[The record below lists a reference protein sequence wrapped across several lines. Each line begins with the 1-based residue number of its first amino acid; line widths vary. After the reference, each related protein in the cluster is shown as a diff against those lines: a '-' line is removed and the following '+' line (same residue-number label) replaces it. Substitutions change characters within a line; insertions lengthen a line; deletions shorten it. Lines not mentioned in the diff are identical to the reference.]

1 MNFVLLGNSLAE
13 LKEKVSRGSPQE
25 SLVAMNT
32 NTNNELLLVPER
44 EV

>member
-25 SLVAMNT
+25 SLVAVNT
-32 NTNNELLLVPER
+32 NTNELLLVPER